1 MLRGFTKFMMR
12 RNMMVMA
19 VGIIIGATFGKIV
32 CLLLSD
38 MIMPPIG
45 LLTGKADFSNLFVDL
60 RQGKPP
66 PTLPHPHGSAK
77 VRGSNVRLRPFHQ
90 YNHRLRDHRL
100 LGLHSDPV
108 GQPADHPGAPK
119 ERGAGSSHQQ
129 GLAIFSPRHYLGA
142 T

>member
-45 LLTGKADFSNLFVDL
+45 LLT
-60 RQGKPP
+60 
-66 PTLPHPHGSAK
+66 
-77 VRGSNVRLRPFHQ
+77 
-90 YNHRLRDHRL
+90 
-100 LGLHSDPV
+100 
-108 GQPADHPGAPK
+108 
-119 ERGAGSSHQQ
+119 
-129 GLAIFSPRHYLGA
+129 
-142 T
+142 

>member
-19 VGIIIGATFGKIV
+19 VGIIIGANFGKIV

-66 PTLPHPHGSAK
+66 LPYPTLTVAQKSGA
-77 VRGSNVRLRPFHQ
+77 VTFD
-90 YNHRLRDHRL
+90 Y
-100 LGLHSDPV
+100 GLFINTTIGFV
-108 GQPADHPGAPK
+108 IIG
-119 ERGAGSSHQQ
+119 
-129 GLAIFSPRHYLGA
+129 F
-142 T
+142 